1 MTDHPSGPAPTT
13 DPVEQIVR
21 DSYAALEDLDSSE
34 PFTGPGFIEVRRNVA
49 TYIRDLMVHSAR
61 TARRR
66 QVDRVNQV
74 DVRDAARHLSS
85 SRSTSLT
92 TVLSTI
98 GGILLGAALSNALA
112 MLTVEG
118 AIGNLAVV
126 VTSVLLVAGTALVA
140 VAITREM
147 M

>member
-1 MTDHPSGPAPTT
+1 
-13 DPVEQIVR
+13 
-21 DSYAALEDLDSSE
+21 
-34 PFTGPGFIEVRRNVA
+34 
-49 TYIRDLMVHSAR
+49 
-61 TARRR
+61 
-66 QVDRVNQV
+66 
-74 DVRDAARHLSS
+74 
-85 SRSTSLT
+85 
-92 TVLSTI
+92 
-98 GGILLGAALSNALA
+98 